1 MPVETSRNG
10 GRTRRGEDRRREI
23 VKAAREVFSAQGY
36 ERAAMAEI
44 AAKVGI
50 VEGAIYKHFAS
61 KRELLFEA
69 TRLSYEPRINATKQQ
84 LAGIAG
90 TRNRLRFVVASQLQ
104 AYIDDPGLCR
114 VIIQE
119 IRLHDD
125 YYGSVVRELNREMT
139 SLVLLILE
147 QAAKQGEL
155 RADVRPTLVR
165 DVVFGGIEHLA
176 WKAMAGRGTL
186 DVQAYA
192 ADLTELVLGGI
203 ENRPAQESSVEHELV
218 RLREQVDRLQAAV
231 DVLAKPPTR
240 RGRTK
245 TA

>member
-1 MPVETSRNG
+1 MATDTSRNG

-23 VKAAREVFSAQGY
+23 VAAAREVFSARGY

-50 VEGAIYKHFAS
+50 VEGAIYKYFGS
-61 KRELLFEA
+61 KRELLFET
-69 TRLSYEPRINATKQQ
+69 TRVSYEPRIAATKQHI
-84 LAGIAG
+84 AGITG
-90 TRNRLRFVVASQLQ
+90 TRNRLRYVISSQLQ
-104 AYIDDPGLCR
+104 AYVDDPGLCR

-125 YYGSVVRELNREMT
+125 YYGSIVREVNREMT
-139 SLVLLILE
+139 SLVLVILE
-147 QAAKQGEL
+147 QAAKAGEL

-186 DVQAYA
+186 DVQAQ
-192 ADLTELVLGGI
+192 ADALTDLVMSGI
-203 ENRPAQESSVEHELV
+203 EARAGQESEADHELT
-218 RLREQVDRLQAAV
+218 RLREQVDRLQAVV
-231 DVLAKPPTR
+231 DGLASR
-240 RGRTK
+240 SR
-245 TA
+245 